1 MPPQNNR
8 QPDVMEG
15 LRALA
20 SLGMMAP
27 RQPEPEPNPFG
38 PAGRFAPEESGVWE
52 PGIESL
58 LPTGPID
65 MAVETILSGIM
76 QDNPK
81 LGIALG
87 LFGPK
92 VAKTVNVSGGRA
104 LSRRGFRKG
113 FEKAKTD
120 PMFGDIDFEELS
132 EFVPFHSTKSNMLKQ
147 GAVGLYQ
154 PKAGLRHMQQQAKA
168 DKTPGWMDIFE
179 QARARRVP
187 IEPIGRRYNVHGMP
201 KPMQFSDFTL
211 WHLLSMPGTYRQ
223 LPKTAFHEAAHF
235 KQHTRGTSASA
246 PWDYHSLSMG
256 TWPKPKNVPG
266 GPGFKKLPH
275 SMQEIIE
282 TNPIRQKK
290 IKYLSNPIET
300 EARLEEI
307 WSFGKK
313 ASKSELR
320 ELKYLGYSD
329 NQIDKMIKDYGKAR
343 AEWYPPK

>member
-38 PAGRFAPEESGVWE
+38 PAGTFAPEESGVWE

-104 LSRRGFRKG
+104 LSRRGYRKG

-120 PMFGDIDFEELS
+120 PMFHDIPFEELS
-132 EFVPFHSTKSNMLKQ
+132 EFMPIGQTRKHILASENI
-147 GAVGLYQ
+147 GEYRA
-154 PKAGLRHMQQQAKA
+154 AG
-168 DKTPGWMDIFE
+168 
-179 QARARRVP
+179 
-187 IEPIGRRYNVHGMP
+187 GRRYFDPTSEISIMGKGP
-201 KPMQFSDFTL
+201 KPLGFTDYTL
-211 WHLLSMPGTYRQ
+211 FELLNRPSALFGSL
-223 LPKTAFHEAAHF
+223 LPRTVFHEGAHF
-235 KQHTRGTSASA
+235 KQHMRGLAA
-246 PWDYHSLSMG
+246 RGKDYRIISGG
-256 TWPKPKNVPG
+256 TMKPKPKYEPG
-266 GPGFKKLPH
+266 GPFYRKFSPKTQKN
-275 SMQEIIE
+275 MRE
-282 TNPIRQKK
+282 TKVHQDKFN
-290 IKYLSNPIET
+290 YLSNPIEI

-307 WSFGKK
+307 FSFGKK
-313 ASKSELR
+313 AAKSSR
-320 ELKYLGYSD
+320 KDLKFLGYSD
-329 NQIDKMIKDYGKAR
+329 NQIDKMVKDYGDVR
-343 AEWYPPK
+343 AYWYPPLK